1 MQPDTSCGW
10 GPSGTG
16 LRIAIAISFAFA
28 LTGRRTFAGD
38 SYFLVQKCCFGE
50 AVDGV
55 GQTRTRRGCRRGLTE
70 SEGRTGGSLR
80 WRGFLRGFPGAS
92 FQGAVDIDDIVGD
105 HAEADP
111 SLHSSRSLVV
121 ATVEAMASFGDADA
135 AFAAG

>member
-70 SEGRTGGSLR
+70 PEGRTGRQLTVARFFAWLS
-80 WRGFLRGFPGAS
+80 WRAVPGRG
-92 FQGAVDIDDIVGD
+92 
-105 HAEADP
+105 
-111 SLHSSRSLVV
+111 RY
-121 ATVEAMASFGDADA
+121 
-135 AFAAG
+135 